1 MKIDK
6 SDVVLAHDSFT
17 QYGGAERVIEA
28 ISEIYPN
35 SEIYTLATDP
45 KVLRH
50 LAGKVFKTSFLNL
63 FYKIIPKLQWW
74 FPFAPAA
81 LRFLKIRNAKVVIS
95 SSSAYMKGLRKP
107 EGSIHIDYCHT
118 PTRFLWSDIVY
129 AEGEVP
135 KILRPLM
142 RAYLLWLRKWDL
154 KAASNVDYFIANSKE
169 VQNRIKRY
177 YNRESKLIYPYID
190 TNFWRNSKSKQN
202 YYLVAGRLTPYKG
215 YEKVIEIFNEL
226 GLRLHVIGEGR
237 YSSYLQ
243 SIANRNIIFFGRVS
257 DKELRDQYSSAQAFI
272 YPQVEDFGLMPL
284 EAASCGTPTIALA
297 KAGSLE
303 TVLPGITGEL
313 VENFDSETVKNLI
326 HNWDVTKYNPER
338 MKQHAM
344 SFSKDVFQENIRNYV
359 NEVINHASRN

>member
-1 MKIDK
+1 M
-6 SDVVLAHDSFT
+6 
-17 QYGGAERVIEA
+17 
-28 ISEIYPN
+28 
-35 SEIYTLATDP
+35 
-45 KVLRH
+45 
-50 LAGKVFKTSFLNL
+50 
-63 FYKIIPKLQWW
+63 
-74 FPFAPAA
+74 
-81 LRFLKIRNAKVVIS
+81 
-95 SSSAYMKGLRKP
+95 
-107 EGSIHIDYCHT
+107 
-118 PTRFLWSDIVY
+118 
-129 AEGEVP
+129 
-135 KILRPLM
+135 
-142 RAYLLWLRKWDL
+142 
-154 KAASNVDYFIANSKE
+154 
-169 VQNRIKRY
+169 
-177 YNRESKLIYPYID
+177 
-190 TNFWRNSKSKQN
+190 
-202 YYLVAGRLTPYKG
+202 
-215 YEKVIEIFNEL
+215 
-226 GLRLHVIGEGR
+226 RLHVIGEGR